1 MSWGYQVMSE
11 NEKNLPFASFFYQ
24 KPRLQKSWSPNSK
37 LIYINKEN
45 EFGAQKIQQN
55 LKSGRTL
62 KKNENWVLEMQS
74 LGWVLAYVYCGSFG
88 GGSDGKNKW
97 RGYLSRLS

>member
-11 NEKNLPFASFFYQ
+11 NEKNLPFASFFIRNRVYRNHG
-24 KPRLQKSWSPNSK
+24 P
-37 LIYINKEN
+37 LIQNLYINKEN

-55 LKSGRTL
+55 LKSGRTF